1 MTRITFRSAEALG
14 LLLIVVL
21 PALALPRKDQAP
33 APPNVVSI
41 DVLTPSIAPA
51 PETKPLQTKGGIT
64 ISIDTDTYQTA
75 AVPEAVESQFQP
87 GFKEM
92 FHIPCTG
99 AFTPGVGHIDYFLHN
114 FEPTAVTK
122 PDHLVLHLHITSS
135 LPRVFRGSGAIVQF
149 QVAGKALHVN
159 PSGYGDFLNAIIPPR
174 SSQDIDIVGP
184 AIADLPQRATVGV
197 YIYDVVTRL
206 DEAGNIQE
214 KQNFEWYYAWET
226 QRHAAEVTLPAQQK
240 FCKRY

>member
-1 MTRITFRSAEALG
+1 MTRIALSLPKILG
-14 LLLIVVL
+14 LLLIIVTPTL
-21 PALALPRKDQAP
+21 ALAKKDAAP
-33 APPNVVSI
+33 APPTVVSI
-41 DVLTPSIAPA
+41 DVLTPSISPA

-64 ISIDTDTYQTA
+64 ISIDTDTYKTA

-87 GFKEM
+87 GFKES

-99 AFTPGVGHIDYFLHN
+99 VLTPGVGHIDYFLRN
-114 FEPTAVTK
+114 FQPKAVTK
-122 PDHLVLHLHITSS
+122 PDHLVVHLHITNS

-149 QVAGKALHVN
+149 QVAGKTLHVD

-184 AIADLPQRATVGV
+184 AIADLPERATIGV
-197 YIYDVVTRL
+197 FIYDVVTKM
-206 DEAGNIQE
+206 DEAGNIQD

-226 QRHAAEVTLPAQQK
+226 QRHTADVTLPAQQK
-240 FCKRY
+240 FCKMY